1 MQFNITSLSFAT
13 ATLWDF
19 FKTLLSLSDIHNIE
33 NSRRKWMI
41 MKNKHFFV
49 SHLNNLKML
58 NDPGAQM
65 LCCSSSSFGP
75 YAWLGYK
82 GIAREFLKTCFEG
95 KWKGV
100 FGYCEHWRD
109 RCKSWILDRGM
120 FCDRQRQPDCHPLP
134 EGFLPNK
141 NASAKNLTKHSCHCV
156 LTLKK
161 GGNLCPLYQSKHVSV
176 YPRLSTLY

>member
-1 MQFNITSLSFAT
+1 MPHALLKMRQLLSTLLVLIFHQSWQVQKLSLDIFKTPVNFHTIQYNVS
-13 ATLWDF
+13 LLCNGNSLRF
-19 FKTLLSLSDIHNIE
+19 FKTLMSLSDIHNIE
-33 NSRRKWMI
+33 NSRRKWMT

-58 NDPGAQM
+58 NDPGARM

-100 FGYCEHWRD
+100 FAYWKHWRD
-109 RCKSWILDRGM
+109 RCKSRILDRGV
-120 FCDRQRQPDCHPLP
+120 FCHRQR
-134 EGFLPNK
+134 
-141 NASAKNLTKHSCHCV
+141 
-156 LTLKK
+156 
-161 GGNLCPLYQSKHVSV
+161 
-176 YPRLSTLY
+176 

>member
-1 MQFNITSLSFAT
+1 
-13 ATLWDF
+13 
-19 FKTLLSLSDIHNIE
+19 
-33 NSRRKWMI
+33 
-41 MKNKHFFV
+41 MKNKIFFV
-49 SHLNNLKML
+49 SHLNILKML
-58 NDPGAQM
+58 NDPGAWM

-109 RCKSWILDRGM
+109 RCKSGILDRGM

-141 NASAKNLTKHSCHCV
+141 NASAKNLTKHSCYCL

-161 GGNLCPLYQSKHVSV
+161 RRKSLFVLCIKANMFPFIRGSL
-176 YPRLSTLY
+176 LSTSCSSSTDNFPTVQ